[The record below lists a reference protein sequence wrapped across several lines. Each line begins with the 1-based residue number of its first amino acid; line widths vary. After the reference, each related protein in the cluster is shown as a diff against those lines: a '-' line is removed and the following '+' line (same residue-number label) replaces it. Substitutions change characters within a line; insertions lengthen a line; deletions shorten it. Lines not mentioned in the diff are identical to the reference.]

1 MATLD
6 EILGG
11 SPPNGGGHAP
21 KGSQE
26 WAEQNSGEN
35 AGGSGGSTP
44 PKGSQEWAEQNSGE
58 NAPVSSPATVKPKE
72 QPKPT
77 AGGGGASGGGGGGYE
92 DLFKKLNPYTPP
104 TAEELEK
111 QKKKQKR
118 AQIFAAIGD
127 GVAALSNLYFATQYA
142 PSMYDGKNTITGTNK
157 VRYDKLMKD
166 QEERTNAYINGLTK
180 ARQADEAAA
189 ERSRAAAERERAW
202 QRQLGLDQ
210 EARDRYKESIEHRNE
225 REKLADDRYNQ
236 EQADKKAR
244 TEEENR
250 RWQAT
255 FDENK
260 RRADRSHNFQVKQHD
275 DNVAVRRETAAAT
288 RAKGVRGKQLGF
300 ADGNGNQVSIYENV
314 WKGSMQ
320 QVYDA
325 MLQDLAPADEAE
337 RKRWDRQMKKLDTP
351 QKKEDYVKQ
360 NWHKSAKASQI
371 MLTLSGIDPA
381 TMTSELNEEEE
392 VEEYTPGGS
401 GSGDDEV
408 IDYTPGNK

>member
-11 SPPNGGGHAP
+11 SPPSGGGGAP

-26 WAEQNSGEN
+26 WAEQNSGDN
-35 AGGSGGSTP
+35 AGGGNSNP
-44 PKGSQEWAEQNSGE
+44 PKGSQEWAEQNSGD
-58 NAPVSSPATVKPKE
+58 NAPVNSPTVVKKAAPTEKPK
-72 QPKPT
+72 T
-77 AGGGGASGGGGGGYE
+77 TGAVPGGGGGGGYE
-92 DLFKKLNPYTPP
+92 ELFKKLNPYTPP
-104 TAEELEK
+104 TPEELEK
-111 QKKKQKR
+111 EKKKQKR

-127 GVAALSNLYFATQYA
+127 GITALSNLYFASQYA
-142 PSMYDGKNTITGTNK
+142 PNMYDGKNTLSERAK
-157 VRYDKLMKD
+157 VSYDKMVKD
-166 QEERTNAYINGLTK
+166 RDEKTAAYTNGLIK

-189 ERSRAAAERERAW
+189 NAKRSW
-202 QRQLGLDQ
+202 QRQLGLDE
-210 EARDRYKESIEHRNE
+210 EARQRYKESIQYRNE
-225 REKLADDRYNQ
+225 RDRIADERYTQ

-260 RRADRSHNFQVKQHD
+260 RRADRSHNFQVTQHN
-275 DNVAVRRETAAAT
+275 DNVAVRREQAAAT

-300 ADGNGNQVSIYENV
+300 ADGNGNQVAIYENV

-325 MLQDLAPADEAE
+325 MLQDLAPTDENE
-337 RKRWDRQMKKLDTP
+337 RKKWDRQMKKLDTP

-381 TMTSELNEEEE
+381 TMTSEVSSDEDDV
-392 VEEYTPGGS
+392 VEYSPNGG
-401 GSGDDEV
+401 GDDEV
-408 IDYTPGNK
+408 IDYVPGK

>member
-11 SPPNGGGHAP
+11 SPPSGGGSAP

-26 WAEQNSGEN
+26 WAEQNSGDN
-35 AGGSGGSTP
+35 AGGGNNNP
-44 PKGSQEWAEQNSGE
+44 PKGSQEWAEQNSGD
-58 NAPVSSPATVKPKE
+58 NAPVNSPTVVKKAAPTEKPKA
-72 QPKPT
+72 T
-77 AGGGGASGGGGGGYE
+77 GAVPGGGGGGGYE
-92 DLFKKLNPYTPP
+92 ELFKKLNPYTPP
-104 TAEELEK
+104 TPEELEK
-111 QKKKQKR
+111 EKKKQKR

-127 GVAALSNLYFATQYA
+127 GITALSNLYFASQYA
-142 PSMYDGKNTITGTNK
+142 PSMYDGKNTMSERAK
-157 VRYDKLMKD
+157 VSYDKMVK
-166 QEERTNAYINGLTK
+166 ERDEKTAAYTNGLMK

-189 ERSRAAAERERAW
+189 DKERSW
-202 QRQLGLDQ
+202 QRQLGLDE
-210 EARDRYKESIEHRNE
+210 EARQRYKESIQHRNE
-225 REKLADDRYNQ
+225 RDRIADERYTQ

-244 TEEENR
+244 TDEENR

-260 RRADRSHNFQVKQHD
+260 RRADRSYNFQVTQHN
-275 DNVAVRRETAAAT
+275 DNVAVRREQAAAT

-300 ADGNGNQVSIYENV
+300 ADGNGNQVAIYENV

-325 MLQDLAPADEAE
+325 MLQDLAPTDEAE

-381 TMTSELNEEEE
+381 TMTSEVSSDEDDVVDYDPN
-392 VEEYTPGGS
+392 GG
-401 GSGDDEV
+401 GDDEV
-408 IDYTPGNK
+408 IDYVPGK

>member
-11 SPPNGGGHAP
+11 SPPDSGGHAP

-35 AGGSGGSTP
+35 TGGNGSTQP

-58 NAPVSSPATVKPKE
+58 NAPVSSSVPTTPA
-72 QPKPT
+72 QPKPKAT
-77 AGGGGASGGGGGGYE
+77 GAGGGGASGGGGGYE
-92 DLFKKLNPYTPP
+92 ELFKKLNPYTPP
-104 TAEELEK
+104 TEEELAKE
-111 QKKKQKR
+111 KKKQKR

-127 GVAALSNLYFATQYA
+127 GVTALANLYFATQYA
-142 PSMYDGKNTITGTNK
+142 PNMYDGKNTLSQSNK
-157 VRYDKLMKD
+157 VRYDKLVKD
-166 QEERTNAYINGLTK
+166 REEKNTAYFNGLMK

-202 QRQLGLDQ
+202 QRQRGLDQ

-236 EQADKKAR
+236 EQADKRAR

-260 RRADRSHNFQVKQHD
+260 RRHD

-325 MLQDLAPADEAE
+325 MLQDLAPTDEAE
-337 RKRWDRQMKKLDTP
+337 RKRWDRQMKKLDTA

-360 NWHKSAKASQI
+360 NWHKSAKVSQI

-401 GSGDDEV
+401 GGGDDEV

>member
-11 SPPNGGGHAP
+11 SPPDGGGHEP
-21 KGSQE
+21 RGSQE
-26 WAEQNSGEN
+26 
-35 AGGSGGSTP
+35 
-44 PKGSQEWAEQNSGE
+44 
-58 NAPVSSPATVKPKE
+58 
-72 QPKPT
+72 PT
-77 AGGGGASGGGGGGYE
+77 APTQPGAKSKPSSGAGAPASGGGGGGYE
-92 DLFKKLNPYTPP
+92 ELFKKLNPYTPP

-111 QKKKQKR
+111 ERKREKR

-127 GVAALSNLYFATQYA
+127 GITALSNLFFTTQYA
-142 PSMYDGKNTITGTNK
+142 PNMYDGKNTISTANK
-157 VRYDKLMKD
+157 VRYDKLVKD
-166 QEERTNAYINGLTK
+166 REEKNTAYYNALMR
-180 ARQADEAAA
+180 ARQADDEAAHR
-189 ERSRAAAERERAW
+189 ERSW

-210 EARDRYKESIEHRNE
+210 EARDRYNESIAHRNE
-225 REKLADDRYNQ
+225 REKLADERYNQ

-300 ADGNGNQVSIYENV
+300 ADGNGNQVAIYENV

-320 QVYDA
+320 GIYDTLVA
-325 MLQDLAPADEAE
+325 DGITPTELQLVDGKFSASD
-337 RKRWDRQMKKLDTP
+337 
-351 QKKEDYVKQ
+351 KEDFVKQ
-360 NWHKSAKASQI
+360 NWYKSDKAKAQ
-371 MLTLSGIDPA
+371 MLALSKLDPA
-381 TMTSELNEEEE
+381 TMTSEVNDEDGGLGWGNSDNRNDNE
-392 VEEYTPGGS
+392 T
-401 GSGDDEV
+401 DW
-408 IDYTPGNK
+408 